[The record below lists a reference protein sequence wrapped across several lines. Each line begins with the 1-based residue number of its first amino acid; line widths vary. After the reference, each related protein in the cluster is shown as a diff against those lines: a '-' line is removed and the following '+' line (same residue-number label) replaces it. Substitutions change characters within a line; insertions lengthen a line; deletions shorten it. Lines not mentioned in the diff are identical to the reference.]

1 MVQKNH
7 ITLKYVNSS
16 KALQNLRVSKNCDFL
31 KQLKYSIGKRSE
43 NCFANYSL
51 QVTNLYG
58 YKMNFETKP

>member
-31 KQLKYSIGKRSE
+31 KYSIVKRSE